1 MKRPQAKTVFE
12 RFLHSQTSGSIILLL
27 ATLSAIAWANSP
39 WSQLY
44 HTLSHLEI
52 GTHFAGQDYSLT
64 LDHWVKDGLMS
75 IFFFV
80 VGLEIKREIVVG
92 ELSTLRRAT
101 LPVVA
106 AIGGALFPALIYYS
120 FNSSG
125 PAVSGW
131 GVPMATDIAF
141 ALGILALFGN
151 RVPIGLKVFLT
162 ALAIVDDLIA
172 VAVIALFY
180 TEKINF
186 LALVTAAALLFLLS
200 YIIRRRFR
208 RPGIHL
214 ALIIAI
220 WLCVFLSGVH
230 ATIAGVLIAMVYPVK
245 AQVRPN
251 LFLDTVATHLE
262 KLKGSQL
269 TRRSM
274 IKDKE
279 QLKAITRIYLAAED
293 MIPAG
298 IYLEQNLHN
307 VQAFLILPLFA
318 LFAAGV
324 TVEPSMLQRFPSSVG
339 LGIMLGLIVGKQIG
353 IFGFSFLV
361 IKLRIVKLSPQIN
374 WGQIWGTSLLGGMG
388 FTMSIFISEL
398 AFNDPVLLADAK
410 ISIFIGSIIAAVLG
424 YVVLNKSLPTLET
437 PQQLPGRDKSD

>member
-1 MKRPQAKTVFE
+1 MKKAQAKTVFE
-12 RFLHSQTSGSIILLL
+12 RFLQSQTSGSIILLV
-27 ATLSAIAWANSP
+27 ATVGAVAWANSP
-39 WSQLY
+39 WSELY
-44 HTLSHLEI
+44 YTLSHLEI

-92 ELSTLRRAT
+92 ELSTLRRAI

-106 AIGGALFPALIYYS
+106 ALGGALIPALIYFF

-125 PAVSGW
+125 PSVSGW

-141 ALGILALFGN
+141 ALGVLALFGS

-180 TEKINF
+180 TEKISI
-186 LALVTAAALLFLLS
+186 LALVTAAILLFLLS
-200 YIIRRRFR
+200 YIIRNRVR

-230 ATIAGVLIAMVYPVK
+230 ATIAGVLIALAYPVR
-245 AQVRPN
+245 AQVQPK
-251 LFLDTVATHLE
+251 LFFDIVSSHLE
-262 KLKGSQL
+262 LLRESQL

-274 IKDKE
+274 AKDKE

-324 TVEPSMLQRFPSSVG
+324 TVDAGMFQSFPSPVS
-339 LGIMLGLIVGKQIG
+339 LGIMCGLVVGKQIG
-353 IFGFSFLV
+353 IFGFSFLL
-361 IKLRIVKLSPQIN
+361 IKLGIVKLSTQIT
-374 WGQIWGTSLLGGMG
+374 WGQLWGTSLLGGMG

-398 AFNDPVLLADAK
+398 AYTDPAMIADAK
-410 ISIFIGSIIAAVLG
+410 IAIFIGSITAAILG
-424 YVVLNKSLPTLET
+424 YIVLNKSLPR
-437 PQQLPGRDKSD
+437 P